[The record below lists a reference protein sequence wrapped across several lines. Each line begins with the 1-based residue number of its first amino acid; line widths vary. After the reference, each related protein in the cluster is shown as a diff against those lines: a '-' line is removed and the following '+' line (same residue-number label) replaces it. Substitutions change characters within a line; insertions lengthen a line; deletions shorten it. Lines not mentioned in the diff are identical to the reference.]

1 MKFFFAVSLVMFVV
15 LIVATAVL
23 YLALDQMGVFT
34 SVNKV
39 LSDTLSSNGTSGG
52 GLRIT
57 ALGVIGT
64 SALLGAVGIVLITAL
79 GTLGSFI
86 YNVCADL
93 VGGIEVTLAEKD

>member
-1 MKFFFAVSLVMFVV
+1 
-15 LIVATAVL
+15 
-23 YLALDQMGVFT
+23 
-34 SVNKV
+34 
-39 LSDTLSSNGTSGG
+39 
-52 GLRIT
+52 
-57 ALGVIGT
+57 VIGT